1 MAKAPD
7 CGWYWRRNV
16 RMASADRAGYRAV
29 TRASSMVSHMGLHD
43 SDPRVHL
50 RYVLVSIVTLGV
62 VALLVVGF
70 AALHAL
76 T

>member
-1 MAKAPD
+1 
-7 CGWYWRRNV
+7 
-16 RMASADRAGYRAV
+16 
-29 TRASSMVSHMGLHD
+29 MVSPMGLHD
-43 SDPRVHL
+43 SDPRVQL
-50 RYVLVSIVTLGV
+50 RYLLVTMVTLGV

>member
-1 MAKAPD
+1 
-7 CGWYWRRNV
+7 
-16 RMASADRAGYRAV
+16 V
-29 TRASSMVSHMGLHD
+29 TPTSSMVSPMGLHD

-50 RYVLVSIVTLGV
+50 RYLLVTMVTLGV

>member
-1 MAKAPD
+1 
-7 CGWYWRRNV
+7 
-16 RMASADRAGYRAV
+16 
-29 TRASSMVSHMGLHD
+29 MGLHD
-43 SDPRVHL
+43 SDPRVHF

>member
-1 MAKAPD
+1 
-7 CGWYWRRNV
+7 
-16 RMASADRAGYRAV
+16 V
-29 TRASSMVSHMGLHD
+29 TRPSSKVSRMGLHD

-50 RYVLVSIVTLGV
+50 RYLLVTMVTLGV
-62 VALLVVGF
+62 VALLVVGY

>member
-1 MAKAPD
+1 
-7 CGWYWRRNV
+7 
-16 RMASADRAGYRAV
+16 
-29 TRASSMVSHMGLHD
+29 MVSHMGLHD

-50 RYVLVSIVTLGV
+50 RYVLVTMVTLGV